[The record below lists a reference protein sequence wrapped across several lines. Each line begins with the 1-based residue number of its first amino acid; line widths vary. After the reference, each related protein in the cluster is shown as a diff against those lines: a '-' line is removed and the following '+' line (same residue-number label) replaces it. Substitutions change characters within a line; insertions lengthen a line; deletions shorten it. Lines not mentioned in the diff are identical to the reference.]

1 MCNHI
6 KTIARVN
13 GGELTFCSKSRHYHL
28 IFNNIFFD
36 FSQAEFSHFKR
47 YILQMNTEYW
57 NQNYPCPRVKRNI
70 PMPTLQEN
78 LVLLF
83 NQQEIEELRNLFSSR
98 CYQKYH
104 KISSD
109 EIDYLFIKN

>member
-36 FSQAEFSHFKR
+36 FSKAEFSHFKR
-47 YILQMNTEYW
+47 YILQMNTEY
-57 NQNYPCPRVKRNI
+57 
-70 PMPTLQEN
+70 
-78 LVLLF
+78 
-83 NQQEIEELRNLFSSR
+83 
-98 CYQKYH
+98 
-104 KISSD
+104 
-109 EIDYLFIKN
+109 